1 VEKLDINLHDIKFI
15 FVEKLTSIMN
25 RPIQRVAAI
34 HDLSGF
40 GKASLTVV
48 IPILSTMGIQVCP
61 LPTAVLST
69 HTRFQGFHLID
80 LTPHLQTIIDHWK
93 ELHLHF
99 DAIYSG
105 FLGSHQQIK
114 IVKNFIDDFNTDKT
128 LVVID
133 PVMGDNGH
141 LYHSIQP
148 EMITGMRSLVSKANV
163 ITPNIT
169 ELSFLLDKDYDP
181 GISENKVKEYIRRMM
196 DLGPETVIVTSVPQ
210 PDLPKRTSVIA
221 YSRLDGRYWK
231 VSCDYLPAS
240 YPGTGDAFASI
251 ITGSLLQGDSL
262 PIALD
267 RAVQFLSY
275 AVRATFGYQYNS
287 IEGLLLERVL
297 QNLHAPVQISSYEL
311 LDE

>member
-1 VEKLDINLHDIKFI
+1 MEKLDINLHDIKFI

-114 IVKNFIDDFNTDKT
+114 IVKNFIDDFNTC
-128 LVVID
+128 L
-133 PVMGDNGH
+133 
-141 LYHSIQP
+141 LYTSD
-148 EMITGMRSLVSKANV
+148 AADD
-163 ITPNIT
+163 
-169 ELSFLLDKDYDP
+169 LLC
-181 GISENKVKEYIRRMM
+181 V
-196 DLGPETVIVTSVPQ
+196 DLGGRRNIKKNNKTKKTKE
-210 PDLPKRTSVIA
+210 RTS
-221 YSRLDGRYWK
+221 
-231 VSCDYLPAS
+231 
-240 YPGTGDAFASI
+240 
-251 ITGSLLQGDSL
+251 
-262 PIALD
+262 
-267 RAVQFLSY
+267 
-275 AVRATFGYQYNS
+275 
-287 IEGLLLERVL
+287 
-297 QNLHAPVQISSYEL
+297 
-311 LDE
+311 